1 MLRCTQFMSFFV
13 ACISHDERHMSD
25 GGGYR
30 VFLSQEL
37 GEYVNIEED
46 PDISQ
51 WESSAALAILQRD
64 IGDLDPTKVKLFLL
78 PVMEEE
84 HYSVYC
90 INFIHDRIDVLD
102 SSEEHHTVCH
112 QVLGDRIIRRLN
124 LLFQEATYGK
134 IKEFTRFKRPIIDA
148 CLQPHDNDCGLYA
161 LKFMELWNG
170 DSFHVPILTE
180 NIRHYKS
187 QLLFYGLYHTLNEIK
202 KLPAGLEA
210 HRPRL

>member
-1 MLRCTQFMSFFV
+1 M
-13 ACISHDERHMSD
+13 AD

-51 WESSAALAILQRD
+51 WESPAALAVLQRD

-78 PVMEEE
+78 LVMEEE

-102 SSEEHHTVCH
+102 SSAEHHTVYH

-124 LLFQEATYGK
+124 LLFQSATNGK

-148 CLQPHDNDCGLYA
+148 CLQLRDNDSGLYA

-180 NIRHYKS
+180 SIRQYKS
-187 QLLFYGLYHTLNEIK
+187 QLLFYGLYHTLNKVK
-202 KLPAGLEA
+202 KLPAGLEV
-210 HRPRL
+210 HKPRV